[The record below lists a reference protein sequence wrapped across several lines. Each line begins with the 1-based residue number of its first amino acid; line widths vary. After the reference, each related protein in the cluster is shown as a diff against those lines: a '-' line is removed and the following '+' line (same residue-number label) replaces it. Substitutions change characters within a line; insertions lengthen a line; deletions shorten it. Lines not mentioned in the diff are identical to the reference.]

1 MEAITLIGLILVG
14 TGCYYSWCDLLQ
26 DLGVRKRHSQRTRSI
41 DRNMDSTI
49 LITSQMRVEKMA
61 RMHV

>member
-1 MEAITLIGLILVG
+1 METITLIGLILVG
-14 TGCYYSWCDLLQ
+14 TGCYYSWCDVLQ
-26 DLGVRKRHSQRTRSI
+26 DLGIRKQHSERTRSI
-41 DRNMDSTI
+41 HNSTI